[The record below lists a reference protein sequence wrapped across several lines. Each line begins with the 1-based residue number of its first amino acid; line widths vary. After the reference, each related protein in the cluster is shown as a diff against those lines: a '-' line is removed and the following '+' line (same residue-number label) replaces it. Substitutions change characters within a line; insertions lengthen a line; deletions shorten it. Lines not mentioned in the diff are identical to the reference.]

1 MPKQTPS
8 VVRLGLIGLGSMGRN
23 HAETI
28 LKGAH
33 PRLALAAVVDADP
46 ARLATFPATIAKYTD
61 PAALF
66 RSDTVDAV
74 LIATPH
80 PSHPELSIAALR
92 AGLHVLVEKPIAIH
106 KREAARMIS
115 VHRKRS
121 SLVFAAMFNQRTSG
135 YYQAIH
141 QLIHSGQLGGLQR
154 MQWTITNWFR
164 TQAYYASSGWRAT
177 WRGEGG
183 GVLLNQSPHQLDLL
197 CWMFGLP
204 QQVRAFCHFG
214 KYHPIEVEDEV
225 TAYLEFPNGATGVF
239 ITSTGEA
246 PGSNRLEIVGDLGR
260 VVFEGDR
267 LQFTRNTI
275 GTAEF
280 SKTSSNGF
288 AAPPTE
294 EVQLVADGHGR
305 QHAGILQYFTEAIL
319 DGTPLLAPA
328 EEGIQS
334 VELANAMLL
343 SSWLNRTIE
352 LPMNGQMFEYHLRR
366 RMNESSSKDK
376 RRSGRTKRAPRR

>member
-1 MPKQTPS
+1 
-8 VVRLGLIGLGSMGRN
+8 
-23 HAETI
+23 
-28 LKGAH
+28 
-33 PRLALAAVVDADP
+33 
-46 ARLATFPATIAKYTD
+46 
-61 PAALF
+61 
-66 RSDTVDAV
+66 
-74 LIATPH
+74 
-80 PSHPELSIAALR
+80 
-92 AGLHVLVEKPIAIH
+92 
-106 KREAARMIS
+106 
-115 VHRKRS
+115 
-121 SLVFAAMFNQRTSG
+121 MFNQRTSG

-305 QHAGILQYFTEAIL
+305 QHAGILQNFTEAIL